1 MDKRRN
7 RVLIGIFEREGK
19 KKKLNEL
26 SVLYCLSVL
35 ADTKKEKRKEK
46 KENCGI
52 SDVGSLRPLDSL
64 CKSEE
69 ERERERE
76 RIGRWKWRLWILAF
90 EL

>member
-7 RVLIGIFEREGK
+7 RALIGIFEREKKK

-35 ADTKKEKRKEK
+35 ADKKKWK
-46 KENCGI
+46 KENSGI
-52 SDVGSLRPLDSL
+52 SDVGVLRPLDSL

-69 ERERERE
+69 ERENE
-76 RIGRWKWRLWILAF
+76 
-90 EL
+90 